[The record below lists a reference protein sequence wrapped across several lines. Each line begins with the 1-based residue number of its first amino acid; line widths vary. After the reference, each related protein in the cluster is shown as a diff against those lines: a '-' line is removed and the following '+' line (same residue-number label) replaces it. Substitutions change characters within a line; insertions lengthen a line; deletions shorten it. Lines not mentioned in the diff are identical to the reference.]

1 MKRSLIAVALTG
13 LFVNAAFATP
23 TLNGDD
29 SYDAVH
35 MIAPK
40 SAPQTSAEQSQAG
53 EAWGVIQPNS
63 RAAKATGLIN
73 DPANP
78 YYFAP

>member
-40 SAPQTSAEQSQAG
+40 STAQSQAG
-53 EAWGVIQPNS
+53 DAWGLIQSDS
-63 RAAKATGLIN
+63 RATEAHGLIN
-73 DPANP
+73 DPAQP
-78 YYFAP
+78 FYFAP

>member
-1 MKRSLIAVALTG
+1 MKRSLIAVALAG

-40 SAPQTSAEQSQAG
+40 SAPQASSERSNSWGLIQS
-53 EAWGVIQPNS
+53 NS
-63 RAAKATGLIN
+63 RAAEAYGLIN
-73 DPANP
+73 DPAHP

>member
-1 MKRSLIAVALTG
+1 MKRSLIAVALAG

-35 MIAPK
+35 LIAPK
-40 SAPQTSAEQSQAG
+40 SAPQTSAKQSNS
-53 EAWGVIQPNS
+53 WGLIQSNS
-63 RAAKATGLIN
+63 RAVEATGLIN
-73 DPANP
+73 DPAQP

>member
-13 LFVNAAFATP
+13 LLVNAAFATP

-35 MIAPK
+35 MITPK
-40 SAPQTSAEQSQAG
+40 DASQTSSEQSQAG
-53 EAWGVIQPNS
+53 EAWGLIQSNS
-63 RAAKATGLIN
+63 RAAEATGLIN
-73 DPANP
+73 DPAQP
-78 YYFAP
+78 FYFAP

>member
-1 MKRSLIAVALTG
+1 MKRSLIAVALAG
-13 LFVNAAFATP
+13 LFINAAFATP

-35 MIAPK
+35 MITPK
-40 SAPQTSAEQSQAG
+40 DASQTSTQQSNSWGLNQA
-53 EAWGVIQPNS
+53 NS
-63 RAAKATGLIN
+63 RAPRAYGLIN
-73 DPANP
+73 DPTRP